1 MSLIARSSKSGSG
14 SGDHPAAGTHMARL
28 VGITDM
34 GHQPGFEYQGKEIES
49 AFKMEFTYELVNS
62 LMEDGRPHWV
72 SEQFKN
78 NDFVPKDPGG
88 FISTL
93 MARVAALTPENS
105 TDSDVSKLIV
115 KPCMVTVI
123 MDKNGYPKIAGQGAV
138 TGIPMGMEIPP
149 LTNETFTFY
158 MDEPNM
164 DLWDTFPEF
173 KQKRIREALNFEET
187 ELFKQIALQGDL

>member
-1 MSLIARSSKSGSG
+1 MSLIARSSKSTSTA
-14 SGDHPAAGTHMARL
+14 DNPVPGTHMARL
-28 VGITDM
+28 VSITDM
-34 GHQPGFEYQGKEIES
+34 GHQPGFVHEGKEIES
-49 AFKMEFTYELVNS
+49 TYKFELTYELVNS
-62 LMEDGRPHWV
+62 LMADGRPHFI
-72 SEQFKN
+72 SEQIKN

-88 FISTL
+88 FIATM
-93 MARVAALTPENS
+93 MARVAAMTPENPV
-105 TDSDVSKLIV
+105 DPDVSKLIG

-138 TGIPMGMEIPP
+138 TGIPVGMEIPP

-187 ELFKQIALQGDL
+187 ELFKQIALQGDLQ